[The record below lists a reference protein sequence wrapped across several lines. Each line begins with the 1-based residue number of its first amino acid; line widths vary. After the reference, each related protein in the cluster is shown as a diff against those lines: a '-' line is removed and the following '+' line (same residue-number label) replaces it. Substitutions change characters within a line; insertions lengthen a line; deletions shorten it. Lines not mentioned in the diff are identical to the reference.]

1 MSEQSNHPMSPAA
14 PEPATQEQKRER
26 WRQLYHSNPEA
37 ARMRSRRSYDKHRE
51 QLLEKRKNKRDAQR
65 LLEGRQKNQRRTPLL
80 PRMAD
85 EAHESSSSSPEN
97 GESPLDMVE

>member
-1 MSEQSNHPMSPAA
+1 MSEQSNPMSP
-14 PEPATQEQKRER
+14 EPPAMTQEEKRAR
-26 WRQLYHSNPEA
+26 WRELYHSNPEA

-51 QLLEKRKNKRDAQR
+51 KLLEKRKSKRDAER

-80 PRMAD
+80 PRVA
-85 EAHESSSSSPEN
+85 EGAHESNSNSPEN